1 MKGHGR
7 SLIGYR
13 EAKEVTVKM
22 LHTVAFQL
30 YGVLEKVKA
39 ETKEKPAIPK
49 GYSRW
54 GGRGRHTEG
63 YQAECSVS
71 SSCYNTVVVIQYFK
85 PSSKWLFFTV
95 LGDRRFS
102 KLRHWQ

>member
-49 GYSRW
+49 GYSRCTAW
-54 GGRGRHTEG
+54 SQRG
-63 YQAECSVS
+63 S
-71 SSCYNTVVVIQYFK
+71 
-85 PSSKWLFFTV
+85 
-95 LGDRRFS
+95 LGAS
-102 KLRHWQ
+102 GCP